1 MPQVK
6 ELKELGVAG
15 SATNEQAGTEAGW
28 RILNIASYLPLF
40 MSVTGYKQRSL
51 QVRSK
56 NCYRLRE
63 KMLQVTSK
71 ECYRLQAKN
80 VTDFASVTCNR
91 SLSVTRNRL
100 LPVTCNSKPVTGGNC
115 VDSPTI

>member
-15 SATNEQAGTEAGW
+15 SATNEQADTEAGW

-40 MSVTGYKQRSL
+40 ICPVTGYKQRLL

-56 NCYRLRE
+56 NCYRLQE
-63 KMLQVTSK
+63 KTVTGLRAK
-71 ECYRLQAKN
+71 ECYGLRAKN
-80 VTDFASVTCNR
+80 VT
-91 SLSVTRNRL
+91 
-100 LPVTCNSKPVTGGNC
+100 G
-115 VDSPTI
+115 

>member
-56 NCYRLRE
+56 NCYRLQE
-63 KMLQVTSK
+63 KTVTGYEQRMLQVRSK
-71 ECYRLQAKN
+71 ECYRFC
-80 VTDFASVTCNR
+80 V
-91 SLSVTRNRL
+91 RNL
-100 LPVTCNSKPVTGGNC
+100 
-115 VDSPTI
+115 